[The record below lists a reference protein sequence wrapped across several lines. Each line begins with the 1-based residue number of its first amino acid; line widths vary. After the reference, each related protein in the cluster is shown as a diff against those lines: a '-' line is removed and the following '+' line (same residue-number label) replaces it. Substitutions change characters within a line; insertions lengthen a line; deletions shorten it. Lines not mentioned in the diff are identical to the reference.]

1 MDVAQACRTRQVGGA
16 EIEVACPPQQVE
28 EVKPVAQDEVE
39 VVGCVVVKWCVVFWG
54 FVC

>member
-16 EIEVACPPQQVE
+16 EIEVACPPQQVV

-39 VVGCVVVKWCVVFWG
+39 VVGCVVVKCCVVFWG